1 MNNNKSQDKYLTQ
14 SEIYNQVNTLSTSNN
29 QTGESILSKNI
40 ATLIWLKTRK
50 YNNKFIKAALGMD
63 NDSFKNFKRSCEAA
77 KNKPIVDY
85 YIHQLTIFTPQEL
98 FSWAL
103 RNNINPSFQPPYI
116 TRGTKTYELYNMACR
131 EIQYIELIEQ
141 LKIASKMQSSNKIG
155 QSMSILN
162 KTAANPCYI
171 FSDQYRSDK
180 TFQKQFKTAQSDV
193 WQLITGR
200 LDGST
205 SASHEKVLNTAMDNA
220 WDRYPTEN
228 LKASLS
234 ETKTAEEIEEARQK
248 EREKQEKYEY
258 IFGLVYLHETGTNQE
273 KAQDMMNISVSK
285 YYKDL
290 RDNDDLAR
298 QIKQSFLMS
307 EYLRDLIKRATY
319 GGINLEGL
327 RYIDN
332 NIERAFKIRQNE
344 LTANLIRATSEAYI
358 KITDDISIGLVVID
372 NKRVYTDASYVNE
385 LINMKN
391 DLDRQINQNR
401 QIDLNR
407 KTYEGMIRQRLEE
420 LNKISER
427 RKLYKKD

>member
-1 MNNNKSQDKYLTQ
+1 MSNEYLTQ
-14 SEIYNQVNTLSTSNN
+14 SEIYNQVEASGTSGSNKGET
-29 QTGESILSKNI
+29 QTSKNI
-40 ATLIWLKTRK
+40 ATLVWLKTRK
-50 YNNKFIKAALGMD
+50 YNNKFIAAALGLDQNKM
-63 NDSFKNFKRSCEAA
+63 KYLVRSMKDGA
-77 KNKPIVDY
+77 NKQTFDY

-131 EIQYIELIEQ
+131 EIQYIELVEQ

-155 QSMSILN
+155 QSMNILN
-162 KTAANPCYI
+162 KTMANPCYI
-171 FSDQYRSDK
+171 FNDQYRSDK
-180 TFQKQFKTAQSDV
+180 TFQKQFKTASSDV

-200 LDGST
+200 LDGT
-205 SASHEKVLNTAMDNA
+205 TQASHEKILNTAMDNA

-234 ETKTAEEIEEARQK
+234 ETKTAEELEEINRA
-248 EREKQEKYEY
+248 EREKQEQYEY

-273 KAQDMMNISVSK
+273 KAQNMMNISVSK

-290 RDNDDLAR
+290 RDNDDIAR

-319 GGINLEGL
+319 GGINMEGL

-344 LTANLIRATSEAYI
+344 LMRNLILATSEAYV
-358 KITDDISIGLVVID
+358 KITDDISIGLIVID
-372 NKRVYTDASYVNE
+372 NKRVYTDTSYIND
-385 LINMKN
+385 LISMKN

-401 QIDLNR
+401 QIDKNR
-407 KTYEGMIRQRLEE
+407 ETYEGMIRQRLEE
-420 LNKISER
+420 LNKIPEK
-427 RKLYKKD
+427 RKLHKQA

>member
-1 MNNNKSQDKYLTQ
+1 MSNEYLTQ
-14 SEIYNQVNTLSTSNN
+14 SEIYNQIETSRTSGSNKGEN
-29 QTGESILSKNI
+29 QTSKNI
-40 ATLIWLKTRK
+40 ATLVWLKTRK
-50 YNNKFIKAALGMD
+50 YSNKFIAASLGLDQNKM
-63 NDSFKNFKRSCEAA
+63 KYLVRSMKDGA
-77 KNKPIVDY
+77 NKQTYDY

-155 QSMSILN
+155 QSMNILN
-162 KTAANPCYI
+162 KVAANPCYI

-180 TFQKQFKTAQSDV
+180 AFQKQFKTAQSDV

-205 SASHEKVLNTAMDNA
+205 QASHEKILNTAMDNS
-220 WDRYPTEN
+220 WERYPTEN

-234 ETKTAEEIEEARQK
+234 ETKTAEEIEESHQK
-248 EREKQEKYEY
+248 EREKQEQYEY

-273 KAQDMMNISVSK
+273 KASDMMNISVSK

-290 RDNDDLAR
+290 RDNDDIAR

-319 GGINLEGL
+319 GGINRNGL
-327 RYIDN
+327 NYIDN

-344 LTANLIRATSEAYI
+344 LAANLIRATSEAYTRL
-358 KITDDISIGLVVID
+358 TDDISIGLVVID
-372 NKRVYTDASYVNE
+372 NKRVYTDTSYVNE

-407 KTYEGMIRQRLEE
+407 EAYEGIIKTRLEE
-420 LNKISER
+420 LNKIPER
-427 RKLYKKD
+427 RKLYRKS